1 MASVANTIGIGSA
14 PNDGNGD
21 TLRIAFE
28 KVNQNFDDIYSS
40 LDFASN
46 NITVANTILIGNSS
60 INSTSNSSTLKI
72 SGSTSDLTISA
83 TQLLIGNSTVN
94 NTINSSSIS
103 VDSTITVGTTSLNT
117 SSVSVS
123 SGISV
128 GNSSVNSSINSTSI
142 SLSTATISS
151 NTLTLGTS
159 NTSANGYSYLTNSLK
174 IAWGTVTSNSSVGD
188 ITFETTFSAL
198 HSLTVTSENATYNS
212 THLPLVIASNTS
224 TANVRTGNTTTS
236 TISYIAIGT

>member
-1 MASVANTIGIGSA
+1 MATSANTIGIGSA

-46 NITVANTILIGNSS
+46 NITVANTIIIGNSS

-103 VDSTITVGTTSLNT
+103 V
-117 SSVSVS
+117 SS
-123 SGISV
+123 
-128 GNSSVNSSINSTSI
+128 
-142 SLSTATISS
+142 ATISG
-151 NTLTLGTS
+151 NTLSLGTS
-159 NTSANGYSYLTNSLK
+159 NTSANGYSYLTNDLK
-174 IAWGTVTSNSSVGD
+174 VAWGTVTSNSSVGD
-188 ITFETTFSAL
+188 ITFETVFTSL
-198 HSLTVTSENATYNS
+198 YSLTVTSENATYNS
-212 THLPLVIASNTS
+212 THLPLIIASNTS

-236 TISYIAIGT
+236 TISYIAIGS